1 MKAETA
7 LSYAEIDQFSRY
19 IMDTAYKFMYQDGG
33 KSHILKNRICNSLIN
48 NKIMSKNNQP

>member
-7 LSYAEIDQFSRY
+7 LSYAETDQFSRY

-33 KSHILKNRICNSLIN
+33 KSHILKNGICNSFIN
-48 NKIMSKNNQP
+48 NKIMSKNNQ